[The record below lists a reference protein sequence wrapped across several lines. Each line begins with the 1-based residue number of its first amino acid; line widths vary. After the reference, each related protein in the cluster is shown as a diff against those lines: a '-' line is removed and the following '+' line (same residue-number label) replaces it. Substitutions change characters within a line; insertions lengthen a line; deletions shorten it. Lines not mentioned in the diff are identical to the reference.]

1 MATMTRKPSKANL
14 ALVLFIA
21 ILFLS
26 IYAQLDMQARYHPSY
41 AIYADKLD
49 EKPTNYFPLPN
60 PDQCVLEAINS
71 QSYVYI
77 SSPNDTQIDDL
88 IESRDKSI
96 IEYNNT
102 YYVVGFLFDDGSPP
116 AGLALA
122 VFVGIAVSASAIL
135 IICLFKSAKHIKLH
149 RARNHIS

>member
-1 MATMTRKPSKANL
+1 MVTTIRKPSKANL
-14 ALVLFIA
+14 VLVVFIA

-26 IYAQLDMQARYHPSY
+26 IYAQIDMQARYYPSY

-49 EKPTNYFPLPN
+49 EKPTDYFPLPN
-60 PDQCVLEAINS
+60 PDQCVLEAMNS

-77 SSPNDTQIDDL
+77 SSPDDTQIDDL
-88 IESRDKSI
+88 IESHDKSI

-102 YYVVGFLFDDGSPP
+102 YYGVGFLFDDGSPP

-122 VFVGIAVSASAIL
+122 VSAGITISASAMV
-135 IICLFKSAKHIKLH
+135 IICLFRAAKYIKLH
-149 RARNHIS
+149 RAKSNC